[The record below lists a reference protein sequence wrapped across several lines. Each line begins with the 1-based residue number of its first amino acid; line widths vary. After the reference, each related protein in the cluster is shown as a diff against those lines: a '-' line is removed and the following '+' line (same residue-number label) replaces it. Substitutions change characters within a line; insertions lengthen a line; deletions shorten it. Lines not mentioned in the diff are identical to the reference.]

1 MILGF
6 VGVTEIDF
14 VAAERVAHL
23 GLGNGEREEYL
34 KPIREQVRCKAGAG
48 ASRG

>member
-6 VGVTEIDF
+6 VGVIKIDF
-14 VAAERVAHL
+14 VAAEGIAHL
-23 GLGNGEREEYL
+23 DLGNGQRGEYL